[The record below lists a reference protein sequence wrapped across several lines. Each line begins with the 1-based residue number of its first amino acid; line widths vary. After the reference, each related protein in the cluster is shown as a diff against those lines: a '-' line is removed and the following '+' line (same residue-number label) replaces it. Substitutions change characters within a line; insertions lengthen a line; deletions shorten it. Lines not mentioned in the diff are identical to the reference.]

1 MEHQGHNVFKK
12 PEEPLQKTPTP
23 YEEACERP
31 AKVRTASA
39 KNPPKMMAVL
49 KEKQSAPFLGE
60 MVALH
65 DARSSPDV
73 FWWEGDILVPASY
86 NISEYLMVED
96 TCFPLSYTPI
106 DMQARLV
113 DWGKFDT
120 TRI

>member
-1 MEHQGHNVFKK
+1 MEHQGHNVFNK

-49 KEKQSAPFLGE
+49 KETERSL
-60 MVALH
+60 VALH

-96 TCFPLSYTPI
+96 TCFPPSYTPI

>member
-49 KEKQSAPFLGE
+49 KETERSL
-60 MVALH
+60 VALH

-86 NISEYLMVED
+86 NISVRVSDGRRHVLPSQLHANRHASQ
-96 TCFPLSYTPI
+96 TRGL
-106 DMQARLV
+106 
-113 DWGKFDT
+113 GK
-120 TRI
+120 I